1 MEEKPKETNPEVQ
14 IERDEELVKVRLLAA
29 NSYFIMCQLY
39 YRFTQ
44 TKGFLPLKFQSE

>member
-14 IERDEELVKVRLLAA
+14 IERDEELVKVRLLAT
-29 NSYFIMCQLY
+29 YFIMCQLC

-44 TKGFLPLKFQSE
+44 TKGFLPLKFQSV